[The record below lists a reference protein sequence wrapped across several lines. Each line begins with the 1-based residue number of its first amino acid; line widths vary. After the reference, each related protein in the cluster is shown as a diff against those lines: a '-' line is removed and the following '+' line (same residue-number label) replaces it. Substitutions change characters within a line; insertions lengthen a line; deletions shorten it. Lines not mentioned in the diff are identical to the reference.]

1 MPILVFSS
9 SCGLG
14 RIPTE
19 ERKHDNTHTRNRPFG
34 TGLYDWFCRTEAKGK
49 EAIKIKGQR
58 FAVSQIEQR
67 ICKILSNLQQ
77 ENEASSFFQL
87 FEKILSIASFA
98 NKALRRHRL

>member
-1 MPILVFSS
+1 MPILVFYS

-49 EAIKIKGQR
+49 ETIKIKGQR

-67 ICKILSNLQQ
+67 ICKVRS
-77 ENEASSFFQL
+77 
-87 FEKILSIASFA
+87 KVY
-98 NKALRRHRL
+98 